1 MKIRA
6 LIAEDELPALTKLH
20 NILLAIPEIEIIGEA
35 QDGRSASELIR
46 SSRPDVAFLDIRMPG
61 VDGLSVVKSLEYPP
75 KIVFVTAHSAHAVSA
90 FEHQAYDYLLKP
102 YTAKRVDSL
111 IARLREQLKLERLAE
126 WIRGEAQVAPAP
138 SGDRELR
145 LVLKLGSEIV
155 FLNTREIECA
165 ITEGNY
171 LHLMTARRKFFVRGV
186 LSDLDRMLRGQMFV
200 RVHRSAIVN
209 LSRIRSISHDAREVL
224 TINGFRLPISRA
236 RMQSVIEAVPDLG
249 LPTLGARHD

>member
-1 MKIRA
+1 
-6 LIAEDELPALTKLH
+6 
-20 NILLAIPEIEIIGEA
+20 
-35 QDGRSASELIR
+35 
-46 SSRPDVAFLDIRMPG
+46 
-61 VDGLSVVKSLEYPP
+61 VVKSLEYPP

-111 IARLREQLKLERLAE
+111 IARLREQLKLERMAE

>member
-35 QDGRSASELIR
+35 QDGRSAAELIR
-46 SSRPDVAFLDIRMPG
+46 SSRPDVAFVDIRMPG
-61 VDGLSVVKSLEYPP
+61 VDGLSVVKSLEDPP

-90 FEHQAYDYLLKP
+90 FEYHAYDYLLKP
-102 YTAKRVDSL
+102 YTAKRVESL
-111 IARLREQLKLERLAE
+111 IARLKEQLKLEHLAE

-138 SGDRELR
+138 GDAQELR

-155 FLNTREIECA
+155 ILVAREIECA
-165 ITEGNY
+165 LTEGNY
-171 LHLMTARRKFFVRGV
+171 LHLMTADRKFFVRGV
-186 LSDLDRMLRGQMFV
+186 LSDLDGMLRGQTFV

-209 LSRIRSISHDAREVL
+209 MSRIKSISQNAREVL
-224 TINGFRLPISRA
+224 TISGFRLPISRA
-236 RMQSVIEAVPDLG
+236 RIQSVIEAVPDLG